1 MKKPRKDEHIRG
13 IFNIEYCHYSKMS
26 RDNQAIGEKQ

>member
-13 IFNIEYCHYSKMS
+13 IFNIEYYNYSKMS
-26 RDNQAIGEKQ
+26 RDNQAIGVK